1 MVTFVIGLALLALNG
16 YYGVD
21 YVKSGKT
28 TKSAA
33 FTWFVIGFVVSGLM
47 YDLAALL

>member
-1 MVTFVIGLALLALNG
+1 MVTFIIGLILLALNG

-21 YVKSGKT
+21 YVKSKKT

-33 FTWFVIGFVVSGLM
+33 FTWFVIGFVASGLM
-47 YDLAALL
+47 YELVKLL